1 MGLGRLG
8 WEDHIKL
15 GALGWKVGPG
25 WENGSGLG
33 ERTRLGGPGWAETGE
48 DDFGLRGLDIV
59 SDRIGWTLFW
69 IRE

>member
-15 GALGWKVGPG
+15 GALGWKVRPG

-33 ERTRLGGPGWAETGE
+33 ERTRLGGLDWE
-48 DDFGLRGLDIV
+48 DRVGPRRVRMILG
-59 SDRIGWTLFW
+59 
-69 IRE
+69 